1 MDEVKQAGKHA
12 HMHMHPHSCRTLP
25 LSLSDWRHAYYEKI
39 SSGAPLA
46 SGDSSD
52 QEVVFCWLVGC
63 FCVRFFFFFGG
74 GGGGGGRIGKDM
86 KALFY
91 SYVMSMAIGTL
102 HSVLHVIN
110 MAVGT

>member
-12 HMHMHPHSCRTLP
+12 HMHMHPHSCTTLP
-25 LSLSDWRHAYYEKI
+25 LSLSDRRHAYYEKI

-46 SGDSSD
+46 GGDSSD
-52 QEVVFCWLVGC
+52 QEVVFCWLVL
-63 FCVRFFFFFGG
+63 FFVFVVVVVVFLGG
-74 GGGGGGRIGKDM
+74 VIGKDM

-91 SYVMSMAIGTL
+91 SYVMSIAIGTL
-102 HSVLHVIN
+102 HSVLRVIS